1 MHPHAPIGHG
11 LLPGIDRIA
20 VLRANA
26 IGDFIATLP
35 ALTALK
41 AAYPAAEIVL
51 LARDWH
57 AEFLRDRSSP
67 VDRVI
72 PVPCSEGVRDDGP
85 PVSPDQ
91 LDRFFEAMRRE
102 RFDLAVQLH
111 GGGRYSNP
119 FVRRLGARVAIGLQ
133 AEDAPPLDRVVPY
146 RHQHHEVLRYLE
158 VVALAGAPPVGIE
171 PRIAV
176 TRADRDEAA
185 DVVPHDDLPM
195 VAIHLG
201 AIDPRRRWPVD
212 SFAQVARALTDMHA
226 CVVVTGGDADRRLAD
241 RLARATART
250 VTCVA
255 GRLSL
260 GGTAALFERCRLV
273 ISNDS
278 GPLHLA
284 AAVGAATVGIYWAV
298 NLISMGPP
306 TRTRH
311 RPLVSWAL
319 ACPVCGADC
328 LRDRCGHDASLV
340 ADVPVDAVLAEV
352 VDLLGRSEPRPVLTG

>member
-1 MHPHAPIGHG
+1 
-11 LLPGIDRIA
+11 
-20 VLRANA
+20 
-26 IGDFIATLP
+26 
-35 ALTALK
+35 
-41 AAYPAAEIVL
+41 
-51 LARDWH
+51 
-57 AEFLRDRSSP
+57 
-67 VDRVI
+67 
-72 PVPCSEGVRDDGP
+72 VPCSEGVRDDGP
-85 PVSPDQ
+85 PVHADQ

-133 AEDAPPLDRVVPY
+133 AADATPLDRVVPY
-146 RHQHHEVLRYLE
+146 RHRHHEVLRYLE
-158 VVALAGAPPVGIE
+158 VVALAGAPPLGIE
-171 PRIAV
+171 PRVAV
-176 TRADRDEAA
+176 TAADRVEAA
-185 DVVPHDDLPM
+185 GVVPHDDRLM
-195 VAIHLG
+195 VAINPG

-212 SFAQVARALTDMHA
+212 SFAQVARALIDMSA
-226 CVVVTGGDADRRLAD
+226 CVVVTGGDVDRPLAD
-241 RLARATART
+241 RLAAATAG
-250 VTCVA
+250 VATCVA

-273 ISNDS
+273 LSNDS

-284 AAVGAATVGIYWAV
+284 AAVGAATVGIYWAA
-298 NLISMGPP
+298 NLINMGPP

-352 VDLLGRSEPRPVLTG
+352 VDLLARATPDQVVACGSGSSSRQGTPLSAT

>member
-35 ALTALK
+35 ALTALR

-171 PRIAV
+171 PGSR
-176 TRADRDEAA
+176 
-185 DVVPHDDLPM
+185 
-195 VAIHLG
+195 
-201 AIDPRRRWPVD
+201 
-212 SFAQVARALTDMHA
+212 
-226 CVVVTGGDADRRLAD
+226 
-241 RLARATART
+241 
-250 VTCVA
+250 
-255 GRLSL
+255 
-260 GGTAALFERCRLV
+260 
-273 ISNDS
+273 
-278 GPLHLA
+278 
-284 AAVGAATVGIYWAV
+284 
-298 NLISMGPP
+298 
-306 TRTRH
+306 
-311 RPLVSWAL
+311 
-319 ACPVCGADC
+319 
-328 LRDRCGHDASLV
+328 
-340 ADVPVDAVLAEV
+340 
-352 VDLLGRSEPRPVLTG
+352 

>member
-1 MHPHAPIGHG
+1 MDTDAPVGRGLSGIGK
-11 LLPGIDRIA
+11 IA

-26 IGDFIATLP
+26 IGDFLAALP
-35 ALTALK
+35 ALAALK

-51 LARDWH
+51 LGRDWH
-57 AEFLRDRSSP
+57 AEFLRDRPSP

-85 PVSPDQ
+85 PVPAEQ

-111 GGGRYSNP
+111 GGGRHSNP

-146 RHQHHEVLRYLE
+146 RHQHHEVLRHLE
-158 VVALAGAPPVGIE
+158 VAGLAGAPPVGIE
-171 PRIAV
+171 PRVAV
-176 TRADRDEAA
+176 TAADRDEAA
-185 DVVPHDDLPM
+185 RVVPDDGRPL
-195 VAIHLG
+195 VAMHPG
-201 AIDPRRRWPVD
+201 ATDPRRRWPIAC
-212 SFAQVARALTDMHA
+212 FAEVARVLAGMGAGVL
-226 CVVVTGGDADRRLAD
+226 VTGSEPERPLAGRLA
-241 RLARATART
+241 AATGAA
-250 VTCVA
+250 VTRVD

-273 ISNDS
+273 LSNDS

-284 AAVGAATVGIYWAV
+284 AAVGTATVGIYLAV
-298 NLISMGPP
+298 NLINMGPP

-311 RPLVSWAL
+311 RPLVSWTL
-319 ACPVCGADC
+319 ACPVCGADWM
-328 LRDRCGHDASLV
+328 RDRCGHDASLV
-340 ADVPVDAVLAEV
+340 ADVPVGAVLAEAL
-352 VDLLGRSEPRPVLTG
+352 DLLGQPAPRSVRAG